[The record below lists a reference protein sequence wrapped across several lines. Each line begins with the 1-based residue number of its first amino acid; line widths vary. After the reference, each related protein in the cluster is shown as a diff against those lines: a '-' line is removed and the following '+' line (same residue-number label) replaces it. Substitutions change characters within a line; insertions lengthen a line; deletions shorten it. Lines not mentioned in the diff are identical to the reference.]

1 MRVAQPLK
9 ETNKKNDERK
19 DAHDALLRGHISDQH
34 APPGIVS
41 APHTCLNAIL
51 ASNVFRSLFLSR
63 QKTPLCM
70 SASQPATGSIC
81 SRRSLRFTSSAV
93 LPRRREKMSDLET
106 WKVREG
112 GGRVYL
118 IQSEGICWKTL
129 ITRPPF
135 ELETLFFQV
144 AIDAEINN
152 GYRKTS
158 FYKNRQEGKRIVT
171 SNCDLCVAPCD

>member
-9 ETNKKNDERK
+9 RKEKKNKRK
-19 DAHDALLRGHISDQH
+19 NAHDALLRGHISDQH

-51 ASNVFRSLFLSR
+51 ACNVFCSLFLSR

-70 SASQPATGSIC
+70 SASQPAAGSIC

-118 IQSEGICWKTL
+118 IQSV
-129 ITRPPF
+129 
-135 ELETLFFQV
+135 LENT
-144 AIDAEINN
+144 DNT
-152 GYRKTS
+152 TS
-158 FYKNRQEGKRIVT
+158 FRVGDTFFSEWPVMNKGCRKNTSIYKTRQEGKRIVI

>member
-9 ETNKKNDERK
+9 RKEKKNKRK
-19 DAHDALLRGHISDQH
+19 NAHDALLRGHISDQH

-51 ASNVFRSLFLSR
+51 ACNVFCSLFLSR

-70 SASQPATGSIC
+70 SASQPAAGSIC

-118 IQSEGICWKTL
+118 IQSV
-129 ITRPPF
+129 
-135 ELETLFFQV
+135 LENT
-144 AIDAEINN
+144 DNT
-152 GYRKTS
+152 TS
-158 FYKNRQEGKRIVT
+158 FRVGDTFFSEWPVMRR
-171 SNCDLCVAPCD
+171 